1 MNDTTKSVVYWPS
14 NYKWLQRLLSPV
26 SGLAARLSYAAV
38 GLILPLAVLGLWQY
52 AVSHEWIAIQ
62 LLPPPELVWQSLFD
76 LWDSGDLT
84 QNLAIS
90 LSRIFWSV
98 LIGSSIGWLLG
109 FSVALSKT
117 ARAYLYPSFEVFSQ
131 FPVVGWIPLLIIFL
145 GIDEGLKIAAISIA
159 VVVPV
164 TVATYKGI
172 SNIPR
177 NLLEVAQVYRFSRS
191 QVLFRVVLPAALPS
205 LFSGFRQGIMQAWL
219 ALVFVELLASGDGVG
234 YLMGYARL
242 LMQLDMVFVGV
253 IVIGVIGVA
262 LDLILRLL
270 ESRLNRWLHISYQ
283 EKQ

>member
-1 MNDTTKSVVYWPS
+1 MSESTRPAVYWPINFQS
-14 NYKWLQRLLSPV
+14 LQRLLPRV
-26 SGLAARLSYAAV
+26 IGIGTRLSNVAV
-38 GLILPLAVLGLWQY
+38 GLILPLAVLGLWQF
-52 AVSHEWIAIQ
+52 AVSHEWIAVQ
-62 LLPPPELVWQSLFD
+62 LLPPPDLVWQSLFD

-84 QNLAIS
+84 HHLAVS

-177 NLLEVAQVYRFSRS
+177 NLLEVAQVYCFSRS
-191 QVLFRVVLPAALPS
+191 QVLLRVVLPAALPS

-219 ALVFVELLASGDGVG
+219 ALVFVELLASSDGIG

-242 LMQLDMVFVGV
+242 LMQLDLVFVGV
-253 IVIGVIGVA
+253 IVIGIVGVT
-262 LDLILRLL
+262 LDLTLRWL
-270 ESRLNRWLHISYQ
+270 ESRLQGWLHTTH
-283 EKQ
+283 